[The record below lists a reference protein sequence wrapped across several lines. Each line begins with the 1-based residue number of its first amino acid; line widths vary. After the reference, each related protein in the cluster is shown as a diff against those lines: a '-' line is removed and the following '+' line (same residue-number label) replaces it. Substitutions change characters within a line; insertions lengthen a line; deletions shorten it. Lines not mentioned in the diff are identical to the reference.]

1 MTMHIENK
9 RIRFDYQVV
18 ETFEAGLI
26 LTGAEV
32 KSIKTGQV
40 NLTGARIIDK
50 DGRLWVVG
58 LNIPKYRHTTDPDY
72 DPGRVKELLFRK
84 AEIASILAK
93 KQARGLTLIAGA
105 VYNKGDLIKLSVGL
119 VRGKKKYEKREQLK
133 KQVEERALARRLKN
147 R

>member
-1 MTMHIENK
+1 MRFENK
-9 RIRFDYQVV
+9 KIRFEYEVI

-32 KSIKTGQV
+32 KSIKSGQV
-40 NLTGARIIDK
+40 NLTGARVIEK

-58 LNIPKYRHTTDPDY
+58 LNIPKYQFATDPDY
-72 DPGRVKELLFRK
+72 DPGRIRELLFRK
-84 AEIASILAK
+84 TEIASILAK
-93 KQARGLTLIAGA
+93 KQAAGLTLMALA

-119 VRGKKKYEKREQLK
+119 VRGKKKYEKREQMK
-133 KQVEERALARRLKN
+133 KRVEERDLARRLKK

>member
-1 MTMHIENK
+1 MRIENK
-9 RIRFDYQVV
+9 RVRFEYQVV

-32 KSIKTGQV
+32 KSIKSGQV
-40 NLTGARIIDK
+40 NLTGARVIEK

-58 LNIPKYRHTTDPDY
+58 LNVPKYQHATDPDY
-72 DPGRVKELLFRK
+72 DPGRIKELLFRK
-84 AEIASILAK
+84 TEIASIMAK
-93 KQARGLTLIAGA
+93 RQSQGLTLIALA
-105 VYNKGDLIKLSVGL
+105 VYNKGDLVKLSVGL

-133 KQVEERALARRLKN
+133 KRVEERALARRLKK

>member
-1 MTMHIENK
+1 MRIENK
-9 RIRFDYQVV
+9 RVRFEYEVV

-32 KSIKTGQV
+32 KSIKSGQV
-40 NLTGARIIDK
+40 NLTGARVIEK

-58 LNIPKYRHTTDPDY
+58 MNIPKYQHATAPDY
-72 DPGRVKELLFRK
+72 DPGRIRELLFRK
-84 AEIASILAK
+84 TEIASILAK
-93 KQARGLTLIAGA
+93 KQTAGLTLMALA

-119 VRGKKKYEKREQLK
+119 VRGKKQYEKREQMK
-133 KQVEERALARRLKN
+133 KRAEERALARRLKK

>member
-1 MTMHIENK
+1 MHIENK
-9 RIRFDYQVV
+9 KIRFDYEVI

-32 KSIKTGQV
+32 KSIKSGQV
-40 NLTGARIIDK
+40 NLTGARVIEK
-50 DGRLWVVG
+50 DGHLWVVG
-58 LNIPKYRHTTDPDY
+58 LNIPKYRHATDPDY
-72 DPGRVKELLFRK
+72 NPGRIKELLFRK

-93 KQARGLTLIAGA
+93 KQARGLTLLALA

-119 VRGKKKYEKREQLK
+119 VRGKKKYEKREQTQK
-133 KQVEERALARRLKN
+133 RVEERALARRLKK

>member
-1 MTMHIENK
+1 MRIENK
-9 RIRFDYQVV
+9 RVRFEYEVV

-32 KSIKTGQV
+32 KSIKSGQV
-40 NLTGARIIDK
+40 NLTGARVIEK

-58 LNIPKYRHTTDPDY
+58 LTIPKYQFATNPDY
-72 DPGRVKELLFRK
+72 DPGRIKELLFRK
-84 AEIASILAK
+84 TEIASILAK
-93 KQARGLTLIAGA
+93 KQTAGLTLMALA

-119 VRGKKKYEKREQLK
+119 VRGKKQYEKREQMK
-133 KQVEERALARRLKN
+133 KRAEERALARRLKK

>member
-1 MTMHIENK
+1 MRFENK
-9 RIRFDYQVV
+9 KIRFEYEVI

-32 KSIKTGQV
+32 KSIKSGQV
-40 NLTGARIIDK
+40 NLTGARVIEK

-58 LNIPKYRHTTDPDY
+58 LNILKYQFATDPDY
-72 DPGRVKELLFRK
+72 DPGRIRELLFRK
-84 AEIASILAK
+84 TEIASILAK
-93 KQARGLTLIAGA
+93 KQAAGLTLMALA

-119 VRGKKKYEKREQLK
+119 VRGKKKYEKREQMK
-133 KQVEERALARRLKN
+133 KRVEERDLARRLKK